1 MPPSG
6 RTKAIQDLVDRG
18 TDALGRSAWFESER
32 VLERALSMSNGR
44 QDYAGMAE
52 IIDVL
57 ASARA
62 GIRKEALAS
71 RAAIKIIGDAVT
83 DTMDLDQGRYLV
95 QPPLVGA
102 DARRLRLL
110 AVAREVPVVALC
122 REPTTQT
129 GLIPIVAIGPVGAVR
144 VRVAAPDDQSRP
156 TAGWFRDALLQLG
169 DAAAE
174 RIDPSMA
181 PVRRL
186 DLLLG
191 LLDTVPED
199 DGLHRVAIETCHEA
213 ANATDT

>member
-32 VLERALSMSNGR
+32 VLERALSMSVGR
-44 QDYAGMAE
+44 HDYTGMAE

-71 RAAIKIIGDAVT
+71 RAAIKIIDDAVT
-83 DTMDLDQGRYLV
+83 DTMDIDRGRYLV

-110 AVAREVPVVALC
+110 AVAREVPTVVVC
-122 REPTTQT
+122 REPTTQL
-129 GLIPIVAIGPVGAVR
+129 GLIPIVAIGPLGAVR
-144 VRVAAPDDQSRP
+144 TRVPAPKDQSRP
-156 TAGWFRDALLQLG
+156 SAGWLREALLRLG
-169 DAAAE
+169 DAAVE
-174 RIDPSMA
+174 RIDPAMD
-181 PVRRL
+181 PQRRL
-186 DLLLG
+186 DVLIG

-213 ANATDT
+213 AQAADT

>member
-32 VLERALSMSNGR
+32 VLDRALSMSSGR
-44 QDYAGMAE
+44 HDYTGMAE
-52 IIDVL
+52 IIDLL
-57 ASARA
+57 ATARA

-71 RAAIKIIGDAVT
+71 RAAIRIIDDVVS
-83 DTMDLDQGRYLV
+83 DTMDLERGRYLV

-110 AVAREVPVVALC
+110 AVAREVPAIALC
-122 REPTTQT
+122 REPTTQV
-129 GLIPIVAIGPVGAVR
+129 GLIPIVAIGPLGAVR
-144 VRVAAPDDQSRP
+144 TRVAAPEDASRP
-156 TAGWFRDALLQLG
+156 TAGWFRDALLKLG

-174 RIDPSMA
+174 RIDPAMD
-181 PVRRL
+181 PERRL
-186 DLLLG
+186 DALIG

-199 DGLHRVAIETCHEA
+199 DGLHRTAIETCHEA
-213 ANATDT
+213 AAAINS